1 MALGDAWATR
11 LRVIAPT
18 ARITVIPNA
27 VRPRR
32 RVTQPAP
39 GEPVHVVFLGRIGD
53 HKGAFRLLD
62 AWAELARDPDF
73 DAGRRKVA
81 TLTIAGDGE
90 VERARRRIRELRLE
104 DTVELREWL
113 SESDVGELLDRAQVL
128 VLPSRNEGQPMA
140 VLEAMARGLCI
151 IASDVGGLPE
161 MIGGGCGVIVPPD
174 DIEAIAAA
182 LRLVVDDRE
191 SARPIRCRRLRTSRG
206 AVRRPRRLAPN
217 RRTLSRG
224 VQMRVR
230 PIRVLFVV
238 PNLFFGGAERNLTTL
253 LPRMDPA
260 RFTPSVIC
268 IGEEGYAGDPGF
280 FPTLPAAGIEAVA
293 LRLHKRQAVRALI
306 ELVMMMRRTRPDVVV
321 VQGYNAEV
329 LGRIAAR
336 IAGVKHTIN
345 WVHNAGG
352 LVQRGTV
359 RRTVDRALTR
369 WTSAYF
375 GVAEAQRPYLVDE
388 LGHPDDKIRI
398 IYNGVDLAKFR
409 TSTDRGV
416 RAEFGFAEDDPVVGI
431 VARLRP
437 EKDHVTLATGRAHR
451 GR

>member
-1 MALGDAWATR
+1 M
-11 LRVIAPT
+11 
-18 ARITVIPNA
+18 
-27 VRPRR
+27 
-32 RVTQPAP
+32 
-39 GEPVHVVFLGRIGD
+39 
-53 HKGAFRLLD
+53 
-62 AWAELARDPDF
+62 
-73 DAGRRKVA
+73 
-81 TLTIAGDGE
+81 
-90 VERARRRIRELRLE
+90 RA
-104 DTVELREWL
+104 
-113 SESDVGELLDRAQVL
+113 
-128 VLPSRNEGQPMA
+128 
-140 VLEAMARGLCI
+140 
-151 IASDVGGLPE
+151 
-161 MIGGGCGVIVPPD
+161 
-174 DIEAIAAA
+174 
-182 LRLVVDDRE
+182 
-191 SARPIRCRRLRTSRG
+191 
-206 AVRRPRRLAPN
+206 
-217 RRTLSRG
+217 
-224 VQMRVR
+224 R

-238 PNLFFGGAERNLTTL
+238 PALPVGGAERHLTTM

-268 IGEEGYAGDPGF
+268 IGEEGELF
-280 FPTLPAAGIEAVA
+280 STLRAAGIEAAA

-321 VQGYNAEV
+321 VQGYNAET

-345 WVHNAGG
+345 WVHNASG

-437 EKDHVTLATGRAHR
+437 EKDHVNFLRAARTVVDELPRARFLIIGDGAIRPQLEALCTELQITPNVHFAGSRNDVPRLLPAIDVFVLSSVTVECFPIALLEAMACARPAVCTAVGGIPEMINDGETGYLVPPKDPPQRAARLVRLLQDPLTARRMGRAAR
-451 GR
+451 ARVEAEFDLDRSIAAAQQAIEDVVSGQPILSGRV